1 MAVLIQKSGVS
12 VTDNYYETYYF
23 NKLYFYVC
31 IHVSQT
37 PLNIKR
43 IWEYA
48 KQTLWLLFSF
58 VFLFMGD
65 ADV

>member
-1 MAVLIQKSGVS
+1 MAVLIPKSGVAI
-12 VTDNYYETYYF
+12 TGNYYYTYYF

-31 IHVSQT
+31 IQVSQI

-43 IWEYA
+43 ILEYA